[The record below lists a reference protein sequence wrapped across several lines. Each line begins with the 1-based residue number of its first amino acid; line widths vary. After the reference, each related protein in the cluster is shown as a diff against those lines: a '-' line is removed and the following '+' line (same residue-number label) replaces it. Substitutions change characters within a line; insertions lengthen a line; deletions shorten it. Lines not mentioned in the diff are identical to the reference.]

1 MKKILSAAALGV
13 LGLLGAGI
21 AQADVLNPAIVWTT
35 QPNAQNLTGCGPGVG
50 AGCVNAAAA
59 GTLIPATGSQISFND
74 TGAVANANTITG
86 FANSVIGG
94 GARLDGQLRRTRRYA
109 AI

>member
-1 MKKILSAAALGV
+1 MARLSLGLMRIYQRGSLAMEKLLSAAAAV
-13 LGLLGAGI
+13 ACAVLGAGI

-35 QPNAQNLTGCGPGVG
+35 QLNAQSLTGCGPGVG

-74 TGAVANANTITG
+74 TGG
-86 FANSVIGG
+86 
-94 GARLDGQLRRTRRYA
+94 
-109 AI
+109 